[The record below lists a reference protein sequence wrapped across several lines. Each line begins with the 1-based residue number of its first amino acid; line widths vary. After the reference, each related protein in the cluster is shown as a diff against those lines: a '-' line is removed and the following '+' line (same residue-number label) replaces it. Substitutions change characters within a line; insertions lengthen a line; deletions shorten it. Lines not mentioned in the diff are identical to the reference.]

1 MIIEYQGNRRLLQVT
16 PEGDL
21 TEIYHAEAPW
31 SPMGVTV
38 DNGNL
43 YLLETAW
50 QEGIGGSG
58 PRVRR
63 LSPDGTAITLVTL
76 GETDTKG
83 EPDLPRQAFRLASSP
98 NPFQDRTTL
107 SYELATPAHVHL
119 SLYNSTGRLIKRL
132 VHAYQNA
139 GTHRVSWEGTDEA
152 GRRVGSGV
160 YYSMIKF
167 FLLAI

>member
-1 MIIEYQGNRRLLQVT
+1 M
-16 PEGDL
+16 
-21 TEIYHAEAPW
+21 
-31 SPMGVTV
+31 
-38 DNGNL
+38 
-43 YLLETAW
+43 
-50 QEGIGGSG
+50 
-58 PRVRR
+58 
-63 LSPDGTAITLVTL
+63 ITLVTI

-139 GTHRVSWEGTDEA
+139 GAHRVSWEGTDEA

-160 YYSMIKF
+160 YYGRLDVGGKTYTYSLV
-167 FLLAI
+167 LLR